1 MEDVLGGW
9 TDPTRFAAFLADW
22 EPILARRVDEAVAA
36 FSAID
41 GVRGLILAGGVGRG
55 EPWPL
60 SDIDFLTISDDDRAA
75 EVRAEVARRSV
86 TLHARWLDEG
96 WWTGLDIGKL
106 GFDRREVARVL
117 GSDDPTL
124 AELLQDDRWY
134 HSLDKGYQGRPVFDV
149 DGDAG
154 KLSRWFSAQRFS
166 LPVVRCRLAR
176 ERREVEEAHQQLV
189 ASLDRGDVL
198 AGTTALRAA
207 AKWLP
212 IWLLE
217 QWGERDASLARVG
230 TRFDEMAGAR
240 GRPDLVD
247 LVNSLNDLD
256 EGSVER
262 RMAGAPAWVWEWH
275 NRSWRARQQVGEAV
289 TPLQHARDVLR
300 VCTQFELRRVTERPG
315 DPWLAFPVT
324 VEVLNEKARLL
335 SELLSDDR
343 LPT

>member
-9 TDPTRFAAFLADW
+9 TDPARFAAFLADW

-36 FSAID
+36 FSTVD
-41 GVRGLILAGGVGRG
+41 GVRGIVLAGTVGRG
-55 EPWPL
+55 QPWPL
-60 SDIDFLTISDDDRAA
+60 SDIDFLTIHDDDRVA
-75 EVRAEVARRSV
+75 EGREEIERRSV
-86 TLHARWLDEG
+86 VLHAQWRGEG

-106 GFDRREVARVL
+106 AFDRCDVARVL
-117 GSDDPTL
+117 RSDDPPV
-124 AELLQDDRWY
+124 AQLLQDDRWY
-134 HSLDKGYQGRPVFDV
+134 HSLDKGYQARPVFDV

-154 KLSRWFSAQRFS
+154 KLSRWFSAKRFS
-166 LPVVRCRLAR
+166 PAVVRYRLAR
-176 ERREVEEAHQQLV
+176 ERREVEEAYQQLLT
-189 ASLDRGDVL
+189 SLDREDAL

-207 AKWLP
+207 AKWLH

-230 TRFDEMAGAR
+230 TRFEEIAQAR

-256 EGSVER
+256 EGSVGR
-262 RMAGAPAWVWEWH
+262 RMAAAPAWVWEWH
-275 NRSWRARQQVGEAV
+275 DRSWLARQQVGEAV
-289 TPLQHARDVLR
+289 TPLLHARDVLR

-315 DPWLAFPVT
+315 DTWLAFPVT
-324 VEVLNEKARLL
+324 AEVLNEKARLL
-335 SELLSDDR
+335 SEMLSGDR